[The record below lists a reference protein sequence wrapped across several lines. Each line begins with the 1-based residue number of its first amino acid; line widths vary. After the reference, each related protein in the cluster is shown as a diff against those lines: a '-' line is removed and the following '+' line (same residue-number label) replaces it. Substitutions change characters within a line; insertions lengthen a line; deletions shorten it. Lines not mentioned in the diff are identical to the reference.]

1 MKRSKGAKKSWAPS
15 EKQLRS
21 ATDEIC
27 VSAKIKNSNQEKF
40 LNFYF
45 E

>member
-21 ATDEIC
+21 ATDEIR
-27 VSAKIKNSNQEKF
+27 VSEKIEKQ
-40 LNFYF
+40 
-45 E
+45 